1 MSFETFHPIW
11 SDYQNGKTIRPRKA
25 GATFTFDLTPEADKR
40 YRLFTVG
47 TSAQS
52 NLWKDEP
59 NGPHQYSLLVDSLD
73 TEHAVNGHYAVSFTE
88 ETPRPFIRRIYKK
101 TLFPIILGHHHVPA
115 APADWRVGLSASA
128 RDLVIDR
135 AAGGFLRMRVEI
147 RYKKKNGHRRD
158 VFCPADRT
166 VIIDIPEGTYEMTDF
181 SEVLAPAESPVAN
194 VAVFI
199 EGRFYSGEV
208 YVECPHLT
216 VDGFN
221 LLPDFTPPVPDKT
234 HFAWIGQH
242 FSRKEW
248 HKMRLTLNGTVF
260 FEDEVFERS
269 HVDDEW
275 GVMIPDGLLREHNTL
290 TYELLSD
297 YHDPVPY
304 RFHEIALAV
313 SDGGAVAVVAASE
326 AAKVGGDAYLLLRTD
341 RENAQVTL
349 SFDESYFS
357 AEKAYRF
364 TEAGLHGIRLRCLC
378 AGANLP
384 VTVTCGGVTR
394 AATIGRVTEGE
405 ADGIVTGTG
414 DMVYVGQTLDQIENY
429 LAWYLSANVGNYLTI
444 RPVYRW
450 NGDRY
455 VNPEAWALFTRVLN
469 ECGIKYIHI
478 IDGREPCGLLIN
490 PTAEMLA
497 GEGFMG
503 QQTHEYDGAAF
514 YWGNMEATSSRFT
527 DLFCDMHAMNYV
539 DAPEYCWPR
548 LAPSVY
554 LHYVGD
560 RTYRYRDPFVKRDMK
575 EGAER
580 GVEVL
585 RSFHEREVYHTGP
598 SMTFKYLMQ
607 AGFPRVGIE
616 TAYNS
621 MELQQSFL
629 RGVADAFGFRPHGV
643 HHAIQWASA
652 PHDADEHVRR
662 FRLFLYVSY
671 MQGATDINTEE
682 GLWHM
687 EENYVHFHRFSEAC
701 RKHTAA
707 QSDFHRYVA
716 SHTRRGKFYT
726 PLAMVHGRYDGFL
739 GWRRESVWGWHTAF
753 GADYP
758 VGYAT
763 DAERSWDLSK
773 VFYPLSRPGES
784 IYRHP
789 CPTDTPVGYF
799 TGTPLGSVDTIPA
812 ENANYD
818 TLPYRALAFMGYN
831 CADEGDMAKLC
842 GYVKR
847 GGTLILTRAH
857 LTDTTNLEDVRAYR
871 LHYGEN
877 PFSFCLGEPVF
888 AEDSVNGVSV
898 AVCQNPSDGC
908 EVLARTDSGAPLVC
922 KYPFGDGEVILFS
935 VNAYPAHPAIRP
947 LYEKMLETA
956 MVTLTDEESA
966 WVDNVGDDVQF
977 TVYDTEDGERHL
989 YLIAVDWYR
998 DPAAI
1003 RRASI
1008 RVDGNHYDVEMPFG
1022 VMIKCVTRDGLLAYP
1037 HTEDGEV
1044 LAIANSTVR
1053 VQGVGK
1059 VPFTFAKNG
1068 TIQTRVIDFTTNPVQ
1083 TVEL

>member
-1 MSFETFHPIW
+1 MSFETYYPIW
-11 SDYQNGKTIRPRKA
+11 CDYEKGKTIRPKKE
-25 GATFTFDLTPEADKR
+25 GISFTFDLTPEADKR

-147 RYKKKNGHRRD
+147 RYKKPNGHRRD
-158 VFCPADRT
+158 VFCPADR
-166 VIIDIPEGTYEMTDF
+166 VILIDVPDGTYEMTDF
-181 SEVLAPAESPVAN
+181 SEVLAPADAPVAN

-221 LLPDFTPPVPDKT
+221 ILPDLTPPVPDKT

-260 FEDEVFERS
+260 FEGDVFERS

-275 GVMIPDGLLREHNTL
+275 GIMLPTELLTSHNTL

-326 AAKVGGDAYLLLRTD
+326 AAKVGGDAYVLIRTD

-349 SFDESYFS
+349 DFPAEYFD
-357 AEKAYRF
+357 AEKTHRF
-364 TEAGLHGIRLRCLC
+364 TEAGLHGVRLRCLK
-378 AGANLP
+378 AGANIP
-384 VTVTCGGVTR
+384 VTVMSGNVIRSTR
-394 AATIGRVTEGE
+394 VGRVTEGE
-405 ADGIVTGTG
+405 QDKILTGTG
-414 DMVYVGQTLDQIENY
+414 DMIYIDQTIDQVENY

-444 RPVYRW
+444 RPTYRW
-450 NGDRY
+450 GGTRY
-455 VNPEAWALFTRVLN
+455 VNPEAWALFTRVMN

-490 PTAEMLA
+490 PTAEQLA

-514 YWGNMEATSSRFT
+514 YWGNMETTGSRFAEQ
-527 DLFCDMHAMNYV
+527 FCEMHTMNYL
-539 DAPEYCWPR
+539 DCPEYCWPR
-548 LAPSVY
+548 LKPSAY
-554 LHYVGD
+554 LHHVDD
-560 RTYRYRDPFVKRDMK
+560 RTYRYRDPRVKRDMK
-575 EGAER
+575 EGATR
-580 GVEVL
+580 GVEAL
-585 RSFHEREVYHTGP
+585 RSFRDREIYHTGP
-598 SMTFKYLMQ
+598 SLTFKYLMQ

-701 RKHTAA
+701 RKHTAT

-716 SHTRRGKFYT
+716 SHTRHGKFYT
-726 PLAMVHGRYDGFL
+726 PMAMIHGRYDGFL

-773 VFYPLSRPGES
+773 VFYPHSRPGES

-789 CPTDTPVGYF
+789 CPTDKPQGYF
-799 TGTPLGSVDTIPA
+799 TSTPLGSVDTIPV
-812 ENANYD
+812 ENARYEEI
-818 TLPYRALAFMGYN
+818 PYRALAFMGYN
-831 CADEGDMAKLC
+831 CAEAQDMEMIAA
-842 GYVKR
+842 YVRR
-847 GGTLILTRAH
+847 GGRLILSRAH
-857 LTDTTNLEDVRAYR
+857 LTDTTGLEDVRAYR
-871 LHYGEN
+871 LHYGET
-877 PFSFCLGEPVF
+877 PFGFCDGEPIF
-888 AEDSVNGVSV
+888 AEDTVNGVSV
-898 AVCQNPSDGC
+898 SVCQNAATDC
-908 EVLARTDSGAPLVC
+908 EVLARTDRGAPLVC
-922 KYPFGDGEVILFS
+922 KYPMGKGEVILFNA
-935 VNAYPAHPAIRP
+935 NAYPAHPAIRT

-956 MVTLTDEESA
+956 MIALTDEEHA
-966 WVDNVGDDVQF
+966 WVENLDDAVQF
-977 TVYDTEDGERHL
+977 TVYDTENSERHI
-989 YLIAVDWYR
+989 YLIATDWYR
-998 DPAAI
+998 DPALT

-1008 RVDGNHYDVEMPFG
+1008 RVGEHRYPVEMPFG
-1022 VMIKCVTRDGLLAYP
+1022 IMIKCVTRGDLLAYP
-1037 HTEDGEV
+1037 HSEDGEI
-1044 LAIANSTVR
+1044 LAIDGNTVR
-1053 VQGVGK
+1053 LQGVGR
-1059 VPFTFAKNG
+1059 VTFTLAKNG
-1068 TIQTRVIDFTTNPVQ
+1068 NAKTITLDFTNEPVQ
-1083 TVEL
+1083 TVTL